1 MINYILIF
9 SLLILGLYFIYKRN
23 KIEQFE
29 NKPKCPNVLL
39 ERENRY
45 YLYNSDL
52 AIVPGVNPISFNNLE
67 EYTEFLE
74 WQRGQGIDCPVLK
87 LQKSFDTQNNE
98 IYQVTSNV
106 FSNDNLKLNY
116 DEQNTKPI
124 HNATM
129 DNPRFNQGRMSFDPT
144 NQQVGRY
151 TGLDQM
157 YHDNTF
163 DDGCS
168 ANPMDTNWCGPEY
181 TRKKVK
187 EGVYKEDAVY
197 KKSS

>member
-9 SLLILGLYFIYKRN
+9 SLLILGLYFIYKQN
-23 KIEQFE
+23 KIEQFQ
-29 NKPKCPNVLL
+29 NKPRCPNILL
-39 ERENRY
+39 ERESKY

-52 AIVPGVNPISFNNLE
+52 AIVPGVNPISFNTLE

-98 IYQVTSNV
+98 MYQVTSNV

-124 HNATM
+124 QNATM
-129 DNPRFNQGRMSFDPT
+129 DNPPFNQGRMSFDPT
-144 NQQVGRY
+144 NQQVGNY

-187 EGVYKEDAVY
+187 EGAYAGDEVY

>member
-1 MINYILIF
+1 M
-9 SLLILGLYFIYKRN
+9 SKYFIRTRKQILFIY
-23 KIEQFE
+23 
-29 NKPKCPNVLL
+29 
-39 ERENRY
+39 
-45 YLYNSDL
+45 SDL
-52 AIVPGVNPISFNNLE
+52 AIVPGVNPITFNTLE

-129 DNPRFNQGRMSFDPT
+129 DNPQFNQGRMSFDPT
-144 NQQVGRY
+144 NQQIGRY

-157 YHDNTF
+157 YHDKLLMMAVVQIQWIPIGVDLN
-163 DDGCS
+163 S
-168 ANPMDTNWCGPEY
+168 
-181 TRKKVK
+181 RKK
-187 EGVYKEDAVY
+187 
-197 KKSS
+197 

>member
-116 DEQNTKPI
+116 DEQNTKSI

-144 NQQVGRY
+144 NQQIGRY

>member
-9 SLLILGLYFIYKRN
+9 SLLILGLYFIYKHN
-23 KIEQFE
+23 KIEQFQ
-29 NKPKCPNVLL
+29 NKPKCSNILL
-39 ERENRY
+39 ERENKY

-106 FSNDNLKLNY
+106 FSNDDLKLNY

-129 DNPRFNQGRMSFDPT
+129 DNPQFNQGRMSFDPT
-144 NQQVGRY
+144 NQQVGNY

-187 EGVYKEDAVY
+187 EGAYKEDEVY